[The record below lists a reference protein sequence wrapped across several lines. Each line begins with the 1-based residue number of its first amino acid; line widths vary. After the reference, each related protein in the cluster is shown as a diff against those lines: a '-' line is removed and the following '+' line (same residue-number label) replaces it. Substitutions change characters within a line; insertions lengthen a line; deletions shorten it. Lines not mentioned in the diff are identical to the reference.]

1 MLISCEKEKATP
13 QESAKIFLDV
23 TFKNDKTNID
33 KIGLTEKDY
42 ASFRKEIEDG
52 IMQGIAEGNTDSSII
67 TDEIKNN
74 LKADFIKGFSKIDYK
89 VNTISTDKDTAE
101 VEVKVRGFDMKK
113 IIDNSMAK
121 MKEEV
126 NKNPSMTEKQIYQ
139 SAFKMIGEDIA
150 KGTLVQEPKSV
161 KLTLTKKDNV
171 WLPESETN
179 YSDDMLSAIMSE

>member
-1 MLISCEKEKATP
+1 
-13 QESAKIFLDV
+13 
-23 TFKNDKTNID
+23 
-33 KIGLTEKDY
+33 
-42 ASFRKEIEDG
+42 
-52 IMQGIAEGNTDSSII
+52 
-67 TDEIKNN
+67 
-74 LKADFIKGFSKIDYK
+74 
-89 VNTISTDKDTAE
+89 
-101 VEVKVRGFDMKK
+101 MKK